1 MVTEQ
6 NLRTAVHNLLN
17 VNPFKVSKFKNS
29 NDFFFWSIVL
39 EFVLIL
45 IAGVIGSTLMVTDQA
60 IAQKMLELTIT
71 LDGVLFGFSA
81 VMIGF
86 YFRGSSTISESR
98 LKLSL
103 WWALMAFWSYIM
115 SILISFMTM
124 AWLNRQTFVFSVFTP
139 IWLTILGSIF
149 TSIYLILL
157 FIEEIFPEQD
167 EKAASA
173 N

>member
-1 MVTEQ
+1 
-6 NLRTAVHNLLN
+6 
-17 VNPFKVSKFKNS
+17 
-29 NDFFFWSIVL
+29 
-39 EFVLIL
+39 
-45 IAGVIGSTLMVTDQA
+45 
-60 IAQKMLELTIT
+60 MLELTIT
-71 LDGVLFGFSA
+71 LDGVLFGFSG

-86 YFRGSSTISESR
+86 FLRRSDKIAEPQ

-103 WWALMAFWSYIM
+103 WWALMASWSYIM

-157 FIEEIFPEQD
+157 FIEEIFPTEN
-167 EKAASA
+167 KATKK
-173 N
+173 